1 MSDNPSR
8 RRLIKQ
14 SVLGSVLVSAQ
25 SAPGQTPAA
34 APAAAP
40 QQLVQNLIRGAAGTQ
55 MIYVA
60 AKLRIADHLKDGPKT
75 VAELAA
81 TTKTHEDTLYRLLRA
96 LTSMGVFAEDD
107 GMRFRLNAAA
117 ESLRSGVPGSLQAA
131 AEVAGQDWMWRP
143 WGDLLHSVQT
153 GDTAFNHLYG
163 KGTFDWFAE
172 HPDAARLFDDFQ
184 AGGTAR
190 SAKAIV
196 AAYDFSAARK
206 VIDIGGGDGTLL
218 AEILGGNP
226 SARGVL
232 FDLDHVVAAARTK
245 FAPGIVGRCEFT
257 GGDFFKAIPAGGD
270 IYTMKYIL
278 HDWND
283 ERCHEILT
291 TTRRAMAGKGR
302 LLVVEDVVCGPN
314 QPCPAKVGDIQMLV
328 RTGGRNRTEKEYR
341 DLLSKGGF
349 KTARVIPTSAQ
360 SIFEAMPGG

>member
-1 MSDNPSR
+1 
-8 RRLIKQ
+8 
-14 SVLGSVLVSAQ
+14 
-25 SAPGQTPAA
+25 
-34 APAAAP
+34 
-40 QQLVQNLIRGAAGTQ
+40 

-60 AKLRIADHLKDGPKT
+60 AKLRIADHLEDGPKT

-96 LTSMGVFAEDD
+96 LASIGVFTEDE

-117 ESLRSGVPGSLQAA
+117 ELLRSGVPGSLQAA

-143 WGDLLHSVQT
+143 WGALLHSVQT
-153 GDTAFNHLYG
+153 GETAFDHLYG

-172 HPDAARLFDDFQ
+172 HPDAARLFDRFQ
-184 AGGTAR
+184 AGITAG
-190 SAKAIV
+190 SAKALV
-196 AAYDFSAARK
+196 AAYDFSTARK
-206 VIDIGGGDGTLL
+206 VVDVGGGDGTLI

-226 SARGVL
+226 SVQGVL

-245 FAPGIVGRCEFT
+245 LAPEIVRRCEFT

-270 IYTMKYIL
+270 VYAMKFIL

-283 ERCHEILT
+283 ARCQDILT
-291 TTRRAMAGKGR
+291 TTRRAMSGKGR
-302 LLVVEDVVCGPN
+302 LLVIEDVVCGPN
-314 QPCPAKVGDIQMLV
+314 QPCVAKVGDILMLV
-328 RTGGRNRTEKEYR
+328 RAGGRNRTEKEYR

-349 KTARVIPTSAQ
+349 KTARVITTSAQ